1 MYVLVAYVVVEFVV
15 VKPPLNAICVL
26 VALLGKRYENEL
38 PPENER
44 QVLFTEKQ
52 PPERLIP
59 LAKVEVA
66 DPF

>member
-1 MYVLVAYVVVEFVV
+1 MLVEYVLVAFVV
-15 VKPPLNAICVL
+15 VRPPLNASAVV
-26 VALLGKRYENEL
+26 VALLGNKYENEL

-59 LAKVEVA
+59 VEKVEVA